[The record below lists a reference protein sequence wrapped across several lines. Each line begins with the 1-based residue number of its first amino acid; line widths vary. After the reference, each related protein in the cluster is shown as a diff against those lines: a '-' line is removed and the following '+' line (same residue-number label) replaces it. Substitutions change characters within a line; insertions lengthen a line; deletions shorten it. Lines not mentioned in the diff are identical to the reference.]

1 MKRVLSISV
10 TGFLLLFLAVGC
22 TTATAPS
29 RLDTFLCDDEI
40 IVTEAGL
47 EPPAASCVPIIKWPN
62 GMNRGRQ
69 PAQCG
74 PRIGDDDVR
83 VVEIADM
90 ARVTDPLALFGT
102 TSVGRA
108 GGRLPMTVVGAADPV
123 PLRYVVP
130 VPSAQVKSAVL
141 LAGLNAPGETVVIER
156 EPDDDGEAQADGKHH
171 SPHSALERKVCG
183 LSSPPL
189 SSTAAVTPPP
199 TTCTCRGVN
208 AALLPSALRRSCSRN
223 TRIRFCAVLSLTRR
237 ATLAAS
243 LAYIAPS
250 SAAACCQ
257 CFSSSNGAG

>member
-10 TGFLLLFLAVGC
+10 TGFLLLFLAVDC

-90 ARVTDPLALFGT
+90 ARVTDPFVDASGRYGLEGAGWFGIEAKGYEVAT
-102 TSVGRA
+102 TNRVRSVAANA
-108 GGRLPMTVVGAADPV
+108 GC
-123 PLRYVVP
+123 PL
-130 VPSAQVKSAVL
+130 L
-141 LAGLNAPGETVVIER
+141 LLGP
-156 EPDDDGEAQADGKHH
+156 
-171 SPHSALERKVCG
+171 
-183 LSSPPL
+183 
-189 SSTAAVTPPP
+189 
-199 TTCTCRGVN
+199 
-208 AALLPSALRRSCSRN
+208 
-223 TRIRFCAVLSLTRR
+223 VLSTERR
-237 ATLAAS
+237 WEGRVTTIRYRLVRLGS
-243 LAYIAPS
+243 P
-250 SAAACCQ
+250 
-257 CFSSSNGAG
+257 AGP